1 MQIDTRKLKKLII
14 KAVPYVAFS
23 YVGNLIGFAYRTAEG
38 DGFQKKILPF
48 MSNLGVAFARIFP
61 SLHPF
66 DLLFGL
72 VLAGVMR
79 LVLYVKSK
87 NKKKFRQ
94 GEEYGSAVWGGEKDI
109 EPYMDLSCPENNV
122 ILTRT
127 ESLTMGKPS
136 APKFARNKN
145 ILVIG
150 GSGSGKTRFFV
161 KPNLMQMHS
170 SYVVTDP
177 KGTVL
182 VECGKMLE
190 RGRPKR
196 VDGKVVY
203 EEGKEVLKGLD
214 LDIFRGHKIAIVGA
228 TGSGKTTIVNL
239 LTRFYEPDSG
249 TITVDGTDIRDIR
262 KDELRRSIAI
272 VLQDTVLF
280 SGTIEENIRYGRED
294 ADEDSVKRAARHA
307 NADEFIRHLPEGYD
321 TRLTEG
327 GANLSQGQRQLLTIA
342 RAVLA
347 DPKILILDEATS
359 SVDTRTEMHI
369 QSAMVAL
376 MKNRTSL
383 IIAHRLSTIRDADV
397 IAVINGGRVTE
408 LGRHEELIE
417 KRGCYYELYRTQF
430 AGNKT

>member
-38 DGFQKKILPF
+38 DGFQEKILPF
-48 MSNLGVAFARIFP
+48 MSNLGAAFARIFP

-87 NKKKFRQ
+87 IKKKFRQ

-136 APKFARNKN
+136 APKFARNKT

-170 SYVVTDP
+170 SY
-177 KGTVL
+177 
-182 VECGKMLE
+182 
-190 RGRPKR
+190 
-196 VDGKVVY
+196 
-203 EEGKEVLKGLD
+203 GKE
-214 LDIFRGHKIAIVGA
+214 
-228 TGSGKTTIVNL
+228 
-239 LTRFYEPDSG
+239 
-249 TITVDGTDIRDIR
+249 
-262 KDELRRSIAI
+262 
-272 VLQDTVLF
+272 
-280 SGTIEENIRYGRED
+280 
-294 ADEDSVKRAARHA
+294 
-307 NADEFIRHLPEGYD
+307 D
-321 TRLTEG
+321 TR
-327 GANLSQGQRQLLTIA
+327 
-342 RAVLA
+342 
-347 DPKILILDEATS
+347 
-359 SVDTRTEMHI
+359 
-369 QSAMVAL
+369 
-376 MKNRTSL
+376 
-383 IIAHRLSTIRDADV
+383 
-397 IAVINGGRVTE
+397 
-408 LGRHEELIE
+408 
-417 KRGCYYELYRTQF
+417 
-430 AGNKT
+430 

>member
-23 YVGNLIGFAYRTAEG
+23 YVGNLIDFAYRTAEG
-38 DGFQKKILPF
+38 NGFQEKILPF

-122 ILTRT
+122 ILTKT

-177 KGTVL
+177 KG
-182 VECGKMLE
+182 
-190 RGRPKR
+190 
-196 VDGKVVY
+196 
-203 EEGKEVLKGLD
+203 
-214 LDIFRGHKIAIVGA
+214 
-228 TGSGKTTIVNL
+228 
-239 LTRFYEPDSG
+239 
-249 TITVDGTDIRDIR
+249 
-262 KDELRRSIAI
+262 
-272 VLQDTVLF
+272 
-280 SGTIEENIRYGRED
+280 
-294 ADEDSVKRAARHA
+294 
-307 NADEFIRHLPEGYD
+307 
-321 TRLTEG
+321 
-327 GANLSQGQRQLLTIA
+327 
-342 RAVLA
+342 
-347 DPKILILDEATS
+347 
-359 SVDTRTEMHI
+359 
-369 QSAMVAL
+369 
-376 MKNRTSL
+376 SL
-383 IIAHRLSTIRDADV
+383 
-397 IAVINGGRVTE
+397 
-408 LGRHEELIE
+408 
-417 KRGCYYELYRTQF
+417 
-430 AGNKT
+430 